1 MLLGIGS
8 YTYVWWSGVPGY
20 PRPAD
25 LLTPSRLLD
34 VAQSLSVDVVQIADN
49 MPLSEMPLDALRQL
63 ASQAESLGIAL
74 EAGTRGI
81 QRDHLL
87 RYLDICNA
95 MGARLLRTMID
106 DPAHRPSAVEAAD
119 LIQQCAKDFESAGV
133 TLAIENHERFRATEL
148 REIVE
153 KAGSLAVGICL
164 DTANSLGCG
173 ESIDTVL
180 ARVADFVVNLHVKDF
195 SVSRL
200 PHNKGFVVE
209 GAPAGQGLLDIPA
222 IIKYLQR
229 CGRDFNVILEQ
240 WPSAEET
247 PEQSVEKE
255 KRWAEESLEFLRP
268 LVAKSRM
275 NAGQL

>member
-1 MLLGIGS
+1 MQLGIGS
-8 YTYVWWSGVPGY
+8 YTYVWWSGVSGY
-20 PRPAD
+20 PLPPD
-25 LLTPSRLLD
+25 VLTPFRLLD
-34 VAQSLSVDVVQIADN
+34 LARSLDVEVVQIADN
-49 MPLSEMPLDALRQL
+49 MPLEEMPASALREL
-63 ASQAESLGIAL
+63 ASRADSKGISL

-87 RYLDICNA
+87 RYLEICDTV
-95 MGARLLRTMID
+95 GARLLRTLID
-106 DPAHRPSAVEAAD
+106 SPGHRPSAIEAGE
-119 LIQQCAKDFESAGV
+119 LIQQCAREFESAGV
-133 TLAIENHERFRATEL
+133 TLAIENHDRFRATEL

-195 SVSRL
+195 SVRRL
-200 PHNKGFVVE
+200 PHKKGFVVE

-222 IIKYLQR
+222 VIKYLQR

-240 WPSAEET
+240 WPAPEAT

-255 KRWAEESLEFLRP
+255 KRWAEDSLGYLRP
-268 LVAKSRM
+268 LVTKSRV
-275 NAGQL
+275 NAGQF